1 MVQAMQTTD
10 RRSRVDQI
18 VDYLYGEIT
27 SMRLLPGTRI
37 SETEIAE
44 RFGVSRQPV
53 RDAFNRLE
61 NMDLIRIRPKKATE
75 VRKFSPAAIEKSRFV
90 RASVEA
96 AVLRMAAARC
106 DSAGGH
112 QLDAC
117 LALQRKAQ
125 AEVDHKAFA
134 QLDYEFHKT
143 LCEIAGVPFAF
154 DIIKEEKA
162 KVDRLCILGLA
173 KEDRMP
179 QLIGDHEGIVAAVK
193 EGRAE
198 DAAEVGMRHLTRL
211 DATIEAI
218 RVTSAAYF
226 DTDSE

>member
-1 MVQAMQTTD
+1 MDQAVQSSD

-18 VDYLYGEIT
+18 VDYLYSEIT

-44 RFGVSRQPV
+44 HFGVSRQPV

-75 VRKFSPAAIEKSRFV
+75 VRKFSAAAIQKSRFV

-96 AVLRMAAARC
+96 AVLRMAAANC
-106 DSAGGH
+106 DTAGGF
-112 QLDAC
+112 QLDSC

-125 AEVDHKAFA
+125 AESDHKAFA
-134 QLDYEFHKT
+134 ALDYEFHKT

-162 KVDRLCILGLA
+162 KVDRLCMLGLA

-179 QLIGDHEGIVAAVK
+179 QLIGDHEEIVEAVK
-193 EGRAE
+193 QGRGE
-198 DAAEVGMRHLTRL
+198 DAAAAGMRHLTRL

-218 RVTSAAYF
+218 RINSAAYF
-226 DTDSE
+226 EDDAD